1 MEKDNDESKKA
12 ALEKLEKEIKKCVR
26 CGLAKGRI
34 NVVPGEGSAIAD
46 IMFIGEGPGKN
57 EDEQGRPFIGTAGK
71 FLTELIESIGFT
83 REDIYIA
90 NVVKCRPPGNRDPQ
104 PTEVETCWPHLEK
117 QIFLIQPKLIV
128 PLGRHS
134 LARFL
139 PTAKI
144 SADHG
149 RALRKTIK
157 ATTNEV
163 TLADFRVVFFP
174 CYHPA
179 AALYNGN
186 LRDVLKKDFKKIPKV
201 LEIIEKEKDEK
212 ANPLFIDD
220 EEQVSKG
227 KEENKK
233 DQQLKLF

>member
-1 MEKDNDESKKA
+1 MNKDQDKQKED
-12 ALEKLEKEIKKCVR
+12 ALRKLEGKTKSCTK
-26 CGLAKGRI
+26 CGLARGRT
-34 NVVPGEGSAIAD
+34 NVVPGEGSANAD

-57 EDEQGRPFIGTAGK
+57 EDEQGRPFVGAAGK
-71 FLTELIESIGFT
+71 FLTELIESFGLT
-83 REDIYIA
+83 RKDVYIA
-90 NVVKCRPPGNRDPQ
+90 NVIKCRTLGNRVPL
-104 PTEVETCWPHLEK
+104 PTEVETCWPWLEQ
-117 QIFLIQPKLIV
+117 QIFLIKPRLIV

-139 PTAKI
+139 PAAKI

-163 TLADFRVVFFP
+163 PLVDFRVVFFP

-179 AALYNGN
+179 AALYNGS

-201 LEIIEKEKDEK
+201 LEIIEKEKDK
-212 ANPLFIDD
+212 KTASVFTDD
-220 EEQVSKG
+220 EEQTL
-227 KEENKK
+227 KEEKDKK